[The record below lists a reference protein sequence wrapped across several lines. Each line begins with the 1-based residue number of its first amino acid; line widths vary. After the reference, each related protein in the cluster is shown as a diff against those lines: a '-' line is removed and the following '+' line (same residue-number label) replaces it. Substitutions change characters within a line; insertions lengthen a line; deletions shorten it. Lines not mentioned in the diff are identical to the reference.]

1 MSTLVTLFVIFAS
14 MSLLAIGGA
23 NSTVP
28 EMQRLVVAQGWM
40 DASQFAHLFAI
51 SQASP
56 GPNML
61 VAPLVGWQVAGGAG
75 ALTGLFG
82 MCGPSCTLT
91 YILARAGDRFSAHP
105 RVARIRAGLL
115 PLSIGLVLATGAI
128 LAQSADHDLAHAS
141 LTLIAAIGT
150 IFTMRNPLWF
160 LVLGAGVGALSV

>member
-1 MSTLVTLFVIFAS
+1 MSTLITLFVIFGS

-28 EMQRLVVAQGWM
+28 EMQRLIVAQGWM

-61 VAPLVGWQVAGGAG
+61 IAPLVGWQVAGGAG
-75 ALTGLFG
+75 ALTGLIG
-82 MCGPSCTLT
+82 ICGPSCTLT
-91 YILARAGDRFSAHP
+91 YLLARAGDRFNSNPYFA
-105 RVARIRAGLL
+105 RVRAGLV

-128 LAQSADHDLAHAS
+128 LAQSADHDVMHGLVTAV
-141 LTLIAAIGT
+141 AAAGT
-150 IFTMRNPLWF
+150 IWTMRNPLWF
-160 LVLGAGVGALSV
+160 LIFGAVVGALSL